1 MIIGTA
7 GHIDHGKTS
16 LVAALTGVDTDR
28 LPEEKRRGISIEL
41 GYAYLEQDGTSLGF
55 IDVPGHEKLVHTML
69 AGATGIDH
77 ALLVVAADDGVM
89 PQTREHLAILS
100 LLGISSGV
108 VAITKADRVDDDR
121 LARVEDEVREL
132 VARSPLAA
140 APMHRVSSVTRDGI
154 DDLREALVALDRAP
168 GTSAAASADFRLAVD
183 RSFTIEGIGTIVTG
197 SVHSGSIDVGSVV
210 RLARTGQELRV
221 RSLHAQNH
229 AAEHGEAGQRCALN
243 LAGIGKDDVHR
254 GDWIVASPTVA
265 ETARIDASIT
275 VWRDEPGA
283 LQNNRVVHVHL
294 GAATTLAR
302 VAILGDAAIAP
313 GQTGLVQLILDAP
326 IAAWQH
332 DRIVLR
338 DASAT
343 RTIGGGHVL
352 DPHGPQRYRRSEER
366 LALLDAL
373 HEADASTRLA
383 RVLAVS
389 PLGIGAD
396 DWRRD
401 SALAADSALPA
412 SALSLGNGAQR
423 WLLDRGAL
431 RDLRTTLLDALLD
444 YHARAPDELG
454 LDIARLRR
462 LAMPRVPPPLFLQLV
477 EALIVE
483 RALARRG
490 AWLHL
495 PEHEV
500 RLSADDLRIGALLL
514 PRLKDGR
521 FDPPWVRDL
530 ARDTRMTESAVRDTL
545 IRLARRGDVFQ
556 VVRDLYYDASVIEQL
571 ALIAREVAETDG
583 EIRAARFRDRTS
595 LGRKRAIQILEFFD
609 RVGFSRR
616 VRDQHLLRPG
626 TVMFCAA
633 PAVE

>member
-28 LPEEKRRGISIEL
+28 LPEEKRRGIAIEL
-41 GYAYLEQDGTSLGF
+41 GYAYLDCDGTSLGF

-69 AGATGIDH
+69 AGATGINH

-100 LLGISSGV
+100 LLGIDTGV
-108 VAITKADRVDDDR
+108 VAITKADRVDAER
-121 LARVEDEVREL
+121 IARVEDEVREL
-132 VARSPLAA
+132 LAQSPLAGA
-140 APMHRVSSVTRDGI
+140 ALHRVSAVTRDGI
-154 DDLREALVALDRAP
+154 DRLREALVALGRSSI
-168 GTSAAASADFRLAVD
+168 GAASASADFRLAVD
-183 RSFTIEGIGTIVTG
+183 RSFTIDGIGTIVTG
-197 SVHSGSIDVGSVV
+197 SVHSGRIEVGAVV

-229 AAEHGEAGQRCALN
+229 AASHGQAGQRCALN
-243 LAGIGKDDVHR
+243 LAGIGKDQVHR
-254 GDWIVASPTVA
+254 GDWIVASPRVA
-265 ETARIDASIT
+265 TTDRIDAAIT
-275 VWRDEPGA
+275 VWRDEPRA
-283 LQNNRVVHVHL
+283 LQNNAVVHLHL
-294 GAATTLAR
+294 GAASTLAR
-302 VAILGDAAIAP
+302 VALLGAAPIAP
-313 GQTGLVQLILDAP
+313 GQSGQVQLVLDAP
-326 IAAWQH
+326 IGAWQH

-338 DASAT
+338 DGSAS

-352 DPHGPQRYRRSEER
+352 DPRGPARYRRSDER
-366 LALLDAL
+366 LAVLDAL
-373 HEADASTRLA
+373 DEADASLRLA
-383 RVLAVS
+383 RVLAAS
-389 PLGIGAD
+389 PPGLGAD

-401 SALAADSALPA
+401 SGLDPQAALPG
-412 SALSLGNGAQR
+412 SAIAVGSGLER
-423 WLLDRGAL
+423 WLLDRDAWREL
-431 RDLRTTLLDALLD
+431 QATLLDALLD

-454 LDIARLRR
+454 LDAARLRR
-462 LAMPRVPPPLFLQLV
+462 LAMPRVPLTLFTQLIEHLV
-477 EALIVE
+477 GDG
-483 RALARRG
+483 ALARRG

-495 PEHEV
+495 PEHQV
-500 RLSADDLRIGALLL
+500 RLSADDERIVALLL
-514 PRLKDGR
+514 PRLREGR

-530 ARDTRMTESAVRDTL
+530 ARETHLTETAVRDTL

-556 VVRDLYYDASVIEQL
+556 VIRDLYYDAGAVEQL
-571 ALIAREVAETDG
+571 ASIAREVAEADS
-583 EIRAARFRDRTS
+583 EIRAARFRDRTG

-626 TVMFCAA
+626 TVLFLAA